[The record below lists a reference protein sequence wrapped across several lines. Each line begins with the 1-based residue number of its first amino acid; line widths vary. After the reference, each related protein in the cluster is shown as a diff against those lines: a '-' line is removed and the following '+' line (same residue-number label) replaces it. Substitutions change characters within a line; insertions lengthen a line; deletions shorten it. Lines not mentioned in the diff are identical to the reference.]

1 MTRQTVTWEPN
12 AELVAIVRHMGQALG
27 ISAAGVVDRLLLE
40 GLQRYAA
47 GEIDF
52 EGYLRPSRGP
62 RYLWVVEVPTDGL
75 QERVCRH
82 LAEMLPGDGERRP

>member
-12 AELVAIVRHMGQALG
+12 AELVAIVRRMSQALK
-27 ISAAGVVDRLLLE
+27 ISSAGVVDRLLLE
-40 GLQRYAA
+40 GLQRYVA

-62 RYLWVVEVPTDGL
+62 RYRWVVEVPTAGL
-75 QERVCRH
+75 RETVGQR
-82 LAEMLPGDGERRP
+82 LAQTLPGHGEGCP